1 MALITTT
8 KGMMETDLLW
18 KRVGTVED
26 DNEKTNWVEYWLDGE
41 LIHRSVHVELKH
53 NVAAEAIA
61 ASF

>member
-8 KGMMETDLLW
+8 KGPMEEDLLW

-41 LIHRSVHVELKH
+41 LIHRSAHVELKH
-53 NVAAEAIA
+53 NVVAEAIA